1 MNRIRVV
8 AAGCGRMSTN
18 FLKAALE
25 TNEVEIVGLVDP
37 DLVRAEER
45 RAELSLPDAAVGP
58 DLAAMLLQ
66 LRPDA
71 VFDIVVPS
79 VRHHV
84 ATTALDHGC
93 HILTEKPMADTLENA
108 RDLIRAARAAGRIHA
123 VIQNRRYHPG
133 VRRIARFLRQGGIGE
148 VTGLYCDFFLG
159 PHFGGFREEM
169 RHVLLLDM
177 AIHTFD
183 VARLFSGGAP
193 ETVWCREWNPGN
205 SWYAH
210 GAAAIA
216 VFEMTGG
223 VVFNYRGS
231 WAAEGL
237 RTSWESA
244 WRITGTRGT
253 LLWDGEDD
261 MRAEVVRTVGAP
273 PGLFSSFD
281 SVPVPPLDPH
291 DRVGGHR
298 GVIEDFVQAIR
309 TGRPPETAGAE
320 NIKSLA
326 MVSGAIDSAETG
338 QLVHLTEME

>member
-1 MNRIRVV
+1 MTAIRVV

-25 TNEVEIVGLVDP
+25 THEVEIVGLVDP
-37 DLVRAEER
+37 ELSRAEER
-45 RAELSLPDAAVGP
+45 RAELGLDAAAVGP
-58 DLAAMLLQ
+58 DLQAMLLEQ
-66 LRPDA
+66 RPDA

-79 VRHHV
+79 VRHRI
-84 ATTALDHGC
+84 ATLALNHGC
-93 HILTEKPMADTLENA
+93 HILTEKPMADSMDNA
-108 RDLIRAARAAGRIHA
+108 RDLVRSANAAGRIHA
-123 VIQNRRYHPG
+123 VVQNRRYHPG
-133 VRRIARFLRQGGIGE
+133 VRRISRFLRSGAIGD

-183 VARLFSGGAP
+183 VGRLFAGSAP
-193 ETVWCREWNPGN
+193 RTVWCREWNPNN

-210 GAAAIA
+210 DASAIA
-216 VFEMTGG
+216 VFEMDGG

-231 WAAEGL
+231 WSAEGL
-237 RTSWESA
+237 RTSWESG

-261 MRAEVVRTVGAP
+261 IRAEVATGRG
-273 PGLFSSFD
+273 PGLFSECAA
-281 SVPVPPLDPH
+281 VTVPPLDTR

-298 GVIEDFVQAIR
+298 GIIEDFAQAIR
-309 TGRPPETAGAE
+309 TGQPPETAGTE

-326 MVSGAIDSAETG
+326 MVFGAIESAETG
-338 QLVHLTEME
+338 RLVHIKTE